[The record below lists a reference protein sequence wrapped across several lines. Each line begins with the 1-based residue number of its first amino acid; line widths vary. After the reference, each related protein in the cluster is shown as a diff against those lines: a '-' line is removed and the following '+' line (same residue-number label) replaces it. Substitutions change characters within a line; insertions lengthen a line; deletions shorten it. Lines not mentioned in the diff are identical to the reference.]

1 MVIENL
7 ALQIVCHPEFT
18 CRNAVKAGLSKD
30 GFGKILTHRTGS
42 GFVMRFACIALS
54 LHGKSLAKP

>member
-1 MVIENL
+1 MVKENL
-7 ALQIVCHPEFT
+7 APKSICNPEFT
-18 CRNAVKAGLSKD
+18 CRNAVKAGMSKD
-30 GFGKILTHRTGS
+30 GFGETLTHRTGS